1 MENNYNNLL
10 DDPPGC
16 PRVARMTCALAG
28 TSTLPVLKFV
38 EQGEQGAAGAHG
50 ADCFQLMPAA
60 AGIGKLDETVHCS

>member
-1 MENNYNNLL
+1 MENSYNNLL
-10 DDPPGC
+10 DDPPSC
-16 PRVARMTCALAG
+16 LRVAYVACAMAD

-60 AGIGKLDETVHCS
+60 AGIGRLDETEHCS